1 MAFEIHREDKNGD
14 QLIRLQDMESGTEAE
29 IYPFGGLLNAFRIRN
44 GNRGIN
50 LVDGFAS
57 PGEAR
62 QNITAAFNSTKLS
75 PFVCRMR
82 EGKYVFEDRTYQ
94 IEHFFLAR
102 HAIHGILYDAG
113 FTISHSHADAQSAS
127 VTLLHDYQG
136 TDAGFP
142 FPYTMEIQWVLEKQ
156 QQLSVTTRVTNTGS
170 SKMPLADGWHPY
182 FTLGGPV
189 DDCTLCFTS
198 NTQLEYDADLLPT
211 GKTIPDNRFL
221 KGLSLRGI
229 ELDNSFLL
237 SSETGTGK
245 CVFENRQYRITVLPD
260 KSYPVLQLY
269 IPSHRNS
276 LAIENLSGPP
286 DNFNNGMLLITLA
299 PDEVKEFTTRYRAEV
314 L

>member
-1 MAFEIHREDKNGD
+1 MAFDLRIEDKKGD
-14 QLIRLQDMESGTEAE
+14 QVIYLLDLDSGTEAE
-29 IYPFGGLLNAFRIRN
+29 IYSFGGLLNAFRIQNWDRK
-44 GNRGIN
+44 IN
-50 LVDGFAS
+50 LVDGFHS
-57 PGEAR
+57 PEEAR
-62 QNITAAFNSTKLS
+62 QKITATFKSTKLS

-82 EGKYVFEDRTYQ
+82 YGKYVFEDRTYQ
-94 IEHFFLAR
+94 MEHFFLAG

-113 FTISHSHADAQSAS
+113 FTISHTQADAQSAS
-127 VTLLHDYQG
+127 VSLQYAYTG
-136 TDAGFP
+136 TDAGYP
-142 FPYTMEIQWVLEKQ
+142 FQYNMEIQWVLEKQ

-170 SKMPLADGWHPY
+170 SHMPLADGWHPY
-182 FTLGGPV
+182 FTLGGSV

-211 GKTIPDNRFL
+211 GKTIIDNRFI
-221 KGLSLRGI
+221 KGQSLRGI

-237 SSETGTGK
+237 SSETVPGK

-260 KSYPVLQLY
+260 KNYPILQLY

-286 DNFNNGMLLITLA
+286 DNFNNGMLLISLA
-299 PDEVKEFTTRYRAEV
+299 PDEVKSFTTKYRAEV